1 MTKSQRFERLLA
13 EMAELIDQD
22 GLSDRAAARV
32 TELLDL
38 AWRERFST
46 GYLARAISKVCEA
59 YHRKGLSD
67 QLEPLFARFFATPR
81 DSNDQFWMPTEAE
94 LGYAYLSIADFYF
107 EHALYDCGER
117 YFIRAL
123 DQLLR
128 HFRGYD
134 HYTTYDFNREG
145 SPDVFHIQKRLAA
158 MQTDDGRYR
167 EARRHYLRML
177 KPLSKRYGRESR
189 EVAEVHQLLVKVTGG
204 EWQACI
210 ARILG
215 V

>member
-1 MTKSQRFERLLA
+1 MIESQRFERLLA

-22 GLSDRAAARV
+22 GLSDRAVARV

-59 YHRKGLSD
+59 YHRNGLSE
-67 QLEPLFARFFATPR
+67 QLDVLFERFFSSPR
-81 DSNDQFWMPTEAE
+81 DVNDQQWMSIESE

-107 EHALYDCGER
+107 EHALYDRGER
-117 YFIRAL
+117 YYIRAF

-134 HYTTYDFNREG
+134 HYKTYDFNREG
-145 SPDVFHIQKRLAA
+145 SPDVFHIQRRLAA
-158 MQTDDGRYR
+158 IQTDDGRYR
-167 EARRHYLRML
+167 EAQRHYLKML
-177 KPLSKRYGRESR
+177 KPLSKRFGKKSR
-189 EVAEVHQLLVKVTGG
+189 EVAEVRQLLVNVSGG
-204 EWQACI
+204 KWR
-210 ARILG
+210 ARRAQIFG
-215 V
+215 F